1 MLNVVKNWSI
11 YEYIREIECNV
22 VENIV
27 TLVKI

>member
-1 MLNVVKNWSI
+1 MVSLVKI
-11 YEYIREIECNV
+11 EVFMKIFEIECNV